1 MADKKI
7 SALTA
12 STTPLAGTEVLPI
25 VQAGSTVKVSIAD
38 VTAGRAVS
46 ASSLTAS
53 TGSFIVSTSGQGI
66 TTGSAIPLGLGTNN
80 TLTAVT
86 IDTSSN
92 LLVGTTVAD
101 NKLTVSASS
110 SGAAAGVL
118 SLVNPNDAT
127 STAADLDFVCHS
139 SGTLATGRIRGLIA
153 GADNYPM
160 SFWTYGGGGIA
171 ERMRITATG
180 DVSVATGNVVM
191 ATAGKGIDFSANTG
205 TAGMTSELLNWYEEG
220 TFTPTFTGFTVGD
233 GSVFGFYRR
242 IGKQVFVTYGFIL
255 GSTSAVGS
263 LTGLSGLPFT
273 TGTVGASRF
282 FNATGVAF
290 KQGVGGFPAYGLI
303 YSASTTGSGP
313 ASTNTNTGMSATAP
327 FVWAADD
334 SLSFT
339 ATYFVD

>member
-46 ASSLTAS
+46 VSSLTAS

-66 TTGSAIPLGLGTNN
+66 TTGSSIPLGLGTNN

-110 SGAAAGVL
+110 SGVATGVL

-180 DVSVATGNVVM
+180 DVSVATGNIVIG
-191 ATAGKGIDFSANTG
+191 TAGKGIDFSAATHA
-205 TAGMTSELLNWYEEG
+205 AGMTSELLNDYEEG
-220 TFTPTFTGFTVGD
+220 TWTPSVGGDTTYFTQNGTYTKVG
-233 GSVFGFYRR
+233 RL
-242 IGKQVFVTYGFIL
+242 VFVQGLLYINVQGT
-255 GSTSAVGS
+255 GSAT
-263 LTGLSGLPFT
+263 TISGLPFT
-273 TGTVGASRF
+273 PGADSTATMTYFSGLATNVVSINGRIASGASSI
-282 FNATGVAF
+282 VL
-290 KQGVGGFPAYGLI
+290 YGLTAAGAAAQTAI
-303 YSASTTGSGP
+303 TTFQNQTYIQFSAVYS
-313 ASTNTNTGMSATAP
+313 
-327 FVWAADD
+327 V
-334 SLSFT
+334 
-339 ATYFVD
+339 